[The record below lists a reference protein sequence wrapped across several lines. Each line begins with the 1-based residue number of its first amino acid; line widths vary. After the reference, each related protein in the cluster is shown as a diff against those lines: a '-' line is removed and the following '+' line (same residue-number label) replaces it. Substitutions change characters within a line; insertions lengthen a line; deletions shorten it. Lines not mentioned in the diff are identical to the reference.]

1 MSRTIIEAPSRGRK
15 SVRMSPAFLFSFP
28 AVILL
33 LVFSVAPTLMTFVFA
48 WTDQRLI
55 LAPQLPTEFVGLR
68 NFVRLLEDEHFTAAF
83 RNTLFFTATVGPI
96 QMLLGLV
103 LALLVNQR
111 LPGMQFFRAIFFLP
125 STTSFL
131 VVALAWSG
139 LSNLGWPLEPFLK
152 LIGYDD
158 ALVRAMLWTVWQGV
172 GLEMLIFLAALQT
185 IPKELHE
192 AASLDGANAWQHFR
206 FVTLGF
212 LRHASVFVLV
222 STVIKCVQ
230 VFDVLYVMEVFDQ
243 SNRSLVS
250 MLTEEGFRLQKVG
263 YASALGLVI
272 YVMILLAFALQRFA
286 SRERPSR
293 IQSSSEFGLERFW
306 NALGAPFT
314 GLVNRLSRSLGRSS
328 GVVQAISLYAV
339 ACVFAMFFFAP
350 WMYLFSSALKT
361 NSAQLE
367 RDFNTW
373 RSLMPIG
380 KLGLENFWRDLNI
393 PEIRQGLVNSLLV
406 VAFLLPLNLFVNGT
420 FAYALARFRFRA
432 RGALFFV
439 VVALNFV
446 PFTAQ
451 AVPLLLIVN
460 SFGWTSTLQV
470 LIVPFVASAFS
481 TFLFYQFFLSFP
493 KELEDAASVDGANW
507 WQVFW
512 RVVVPL
518 SGPAFATVGLLTFL
532 ANWGNFFW
540 PIMTIYEPPVMPI
553 ALSIG
558 YVGPN
563 PSLGVLLALPALTL
577 FLVSQRWFIRS
588 ITSGAINE

>member
-1 MSRTIIEAPSRGRK
+1 VSRTTVKESPRDRK
-15 SVRMSPAFLFSFP
+15 SIFFSPVLLFVTP
-28 AVILL
+28 ALILL
-33 LVFSVAPTLMTFVFA
+33 LVFSVLPILMTFVFA

-55 LAPQLPTEFVGLR
+55 PAPQLPTEFVGLR
-68 NFVRLLEDEHFTAAF
+68 NFTRLLEDEHFTAAI
-83 RNTLFFTATVGPI
+83 RNTLLFTVIVGPI
-96 QMLLGLV
+96 QMLLGLM

-111 LPGMQFFRAIFFLP
+111 LPGMHFFRAVFFLP
-125 STTSFL
+125 SITSFL

-152 LIGYDD
+152 LIAYDQHP
-158 ALVRAMLWTVWQGV
+158 LVQAMLWTVWQGA
-172 GLEMLIFLAALQT
+172 GLEMLIFLAALQSV
-185 IPKELHE
+185 PKELYE
-192 AASLDGANAWQHFR
+192 AAALDGANAWQHFR

-212 LRHASVFVLV
+212 LRQTSVFVLV
-222 STVIKCVQ
+222 NTIIKCVQ
-230 VFDVLYVMEVFDQ
+230 VFDPLYVMGFVDQ
-243 SNRSLVS
+243 SNRSLVL

-263 YASALGLVI
+263 YASAVGLIIFVL
-272 YVMILLAFALQRFA
+272 ILLAFALQRIA

-293 IQSSSEFGLERFW
+293 VPSAKESILERIW
-306 NALGAPFT
+306 NMGITPF
-314 GLVNRLSRSLGRSS
+314 GHLSKSLSS
-328 GVVQAISLYAV
+328 ISSIARVVVLYMV
-339 ACVFAMFFFAP
+339 ACVFAMFFLAP
-350 WMYLFSSALKT
+350 WLYLFSSALKT
-361 NSAQLE
+361 DPAQLE

-373 RSLMPIG
+373 RSLWPIG
-380 KLGLENFWRDLNI
+380 KLGLENLWQNLNI
-393 PEIRQGLVNSLLV
+393 PEIRRGLVNSLLV
-406 VAFLLPLNLFVNGT
+406 VVFLLPLNLLVNGT

-432 RGALFFV
+432 REPFLLV
-439 VVALNFV
+439 VIALNFV

-460 SFGWTSTLQV
+460 SFGWTSTLHV

-481 TFLFYQFFLSFP
+481 TFLFHQFFLNFP
-493 KELEDAASVDGANW
+493 RELEDAAAIDGANW

-518 SGPAFATVGLLTFL
+518 SGPIFATVGLLTFL

-540 PIMTIYEPPVMPI
+540 PTMTIYEPEAMPI

-558 YVGPN
+558 YTGPN
-563 PSLGVLLALPALTL
+563 PALGVILALPALTL